1 MISMGPDLVLYIL
14 LEGAIKLLWFD
25 RNEYSF
31 GISLGADGAPF
42 GKDDEACAFLL
53 SFLNTGARVASNMEN
68 FLLLG
73 ANCSEMHPAMFQYT
87 QKIVSDVK
95 YSEGKVFQVD
105 DIDVKFYFD
114 LIPSDMKWIAFF
126 SGELNNAATF
136 FSTFGNVST
145 TGK

>member
-1 MISMGPDLVLYIL
+1 M
-14 LEGAIKLLWFD
+14 
-25 RNEYSF
+25 
-31 GISLGADGAPF
+31 
-42 GKDDEACAFLL
+42 
-53 SFLNTGARVASNMEN
+53 
-68 FLLLG
+68 
-73 ANCSEMHPAMFQYT
+73 
-87 QKIVSDVK
+87 SDVK
-95 YSEGKVFQVD
+95 YLEGKVFQVD